1 MTPRSLFTFTF
12 LTTALSLAGCVSKST
27 AQSQARLAYLAG
39 QRDAIAQMNQQS
51 SQVGNVTFIGP
62 VKNAIVP
69 WQEGLTLGKAILS
82 AVYESQ
88 TDPTLIFIRRSTEE
102 IEVDPAR
109 LLSGTDFQLKPGDV
123 VQFQLPASTPSP

>member
-1 MTPRSLFTFTF
+1 MTARSLIAITTLIAALA
-12 LTTALSLAGCVSKST
+12 LTGCVSKTS
-27 AQSQARLAYLAG
+27 AQAQARLAYLAG

-51 SQVGNVTFIGP
+51 SQIGNVTFIGP

-88 TDPTLIFIRRSTEE
+88 TDPTMIFIRRSTEE
-102 IEVDPAR
+102 IEVDPSR
-109 LLSGTDFQLKPGDV
+109 LLGGTDFPLKPGDV
-123 VQFQLPASTPSP
+123 IQFQLPASSQ